1 MMILRHQII
10 IINSAQNTKP
20 QPPTFFKNKKTKSKD
35 KLLKF
40 STMYQTPS
48 ARPAPQKKKDQHN
61 YHKLINPAQSKN
73 PKKNQQNYHKLSDP
87 AKPKI
92 PQGAQQQQQ
101 QQQQQNSILLQ
112 HEL

>member
-1 MMILRHQII
+1 
-10 IINSAQNTKP
+10 
-20 QPPTFFKNKKTKSKD
+20 
-35 KLLKF
+35 
-40 STMYQTPS
+40 
-48 ARPAPQKKKDQHN
+48 
-61 YHKLINPAQSKN
+61 LINPAQSKN

-101 QQQQQNSILLQ
+101 QQNSILLQ